1 LIRLEKQLWAT
12 TAVRMDGEAMT
23 NTIELYGNMWL
34 RDTFR
39 KRGWSNPHSFTMESE
54 ISGPTLLAQLDIPEK
69 EVGMIFVNRR
79 AYAPSRAIVRPG
91 DRVALFSPG
100 AVMFLDLGFHE
111 RAYGFVS

>member
-1 LIRLEKQLWAT
+1 
-12 TAVRMDGEAMT
+12 MT
-23 NTIELYGNMWL
+23 NTIELHGNMWL

-39 KRGWSNPHSFTMESE
+39 QKGWANPHRFHVASE
-54 ISGPTLLAQLDIPEK
+54 TSGLALLVQLDIPEK

-79 AYAPSRAIVRPG
+79 AYSPSRAVIRPG

-100 AVMFLDLGFHE
+100 AVMFVDLGFHE